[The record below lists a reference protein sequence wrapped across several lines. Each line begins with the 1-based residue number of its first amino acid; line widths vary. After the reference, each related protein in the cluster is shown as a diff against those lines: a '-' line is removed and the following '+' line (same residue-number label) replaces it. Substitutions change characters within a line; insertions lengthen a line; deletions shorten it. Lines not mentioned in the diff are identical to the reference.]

1 MAHGTCSICGTEG
14 TLKRGWCT
22 KHYQRWKAHG
32 DPLWQPLGRDPSQYD
47 SSGHKLYLKTCPGC
61 GGTFRLR
68 SDQTHCSTACALKGK
83 PRPGRV
89 RSGEDN
95 HNWRGEDV
103 GYHGMHIRVRKQ
115 RGKAD
120 RCERCG
126 AIDPAL
132 NYDWA
137 SLVDNPRNVDDFEPM
152 CRSCHRKFDAERDR
166 QRPGWQGR
174 QSSRIKLTADI
185 VREAKTLRAGG
196 MTYEELAARYGVS
209 AVAISNAVRGKTW
222 GWVA

>member
-1 MAHGTCSICGTEG
+1 MAHGTCTACGRNG
-14 TLKRGWCT
+14 RVRRGWCDRC
-22 KHYQRWKAHG
+22 YQRWQAHG
-32 DPLWQPLGRDPSQYD
+32 DPLWQPLRLDPDQYD

-61 GGTFRLR
+61 DGTFRLR
-68 SDQTHCSTACALKGK
+68 SDQTHCSTACALKAK
-83 PRPGRV
+83 PRSGPV

-120 RCERCG
+120 HCERCG
-126 AIDPAL
+126 ASDPAL

-137 SLVDNPRNVDDFEPM
+137 SLVDNPRSVDDFAPM

-166 QRPGWQGR
+166 QRPGWQGPR
-174 QSSRIKLTADI
+174 NGRRKLTADI
-185 VREAKTLRAGG
+185 VREARRRSAAGV
-196 MTYEELAARYGVS
+196 TFEDLAAEYGVHKETMRRVLS
-209 AVAISNAVRGKTW
+209 GVTW
-222 GWVA
+222 TWVK